1 MRATYL
7 YLYNI
12 GNKDIEK
19 HLMTLDLNTIEK
31 RCYNDGKQVK
41 KPRKETHLRKVFNY
55 DKL

>member
-12 GNKDIEK
+12 GNRDIEK

-31 RCYNDGKQVK
+31 RAYNDGKQVK
-41 KPRKETHLRKVFNY
+41 KPRKETHQRKVFNY
-55 DKL
+55 DGL

>member
-12 GNKDIEK
+12 GNRDIEK

-31 RCYNDGKQVK
+31 RAYNYGKQVK
-41 KPRKETHLRKVFNY
+41 KPRKQSHQLKTLWGV
-55 DKL
+55 